1 MSNDP
6 TTPPLIPF
14 YSLQWVKAAA
24 RCGFQVEP
32 IFKELGL
39 EPDLQQIGQPSI
51 SLAQGEALMEAC
63 VVRSAQRHFPLVLG
77 ETFGF
82 DYLPDLETFLTTSSS
97 LRESAKVFE
106 WLRDLVNPMLRVTI
120 EESGKQARM
129 VLDLTGGDPTRANA
143 PVLRH
148 FTEATFGTIL
158 KFSRALLGEVP
169 VNSFAV
175 HFRHPRPPYAE
186 ECEQVYG
193 TRVEFGQKQNAILFD
208 RALLDRPLK
217 GAFPSLHQQA
227 ESMVQ
232 RRVASLPRGASIAR
246 AVERALTRD
255 PDLLGRGIERVAEHM
270 KMHPRTLQRRLRE
283 EGQSFAELLARAR
296 FQVAVDLLQG
306 GQEDIESIS
315 ERLGFSDRRSF
326 TRAFTRWA
334 GRSPSSFRRETPE
347 GKPD

>member
-1 MSNDP
+1 MSAVP
-6 TTPPLIPF
+6 PSSPLIPF

-39 EPDLQQIGQPSI
+39 EADLLQIGQPSI

-63 VVRSAQRHFPLVLG
+63 VARSTHRHFPLVLG

-82 DYLPDLETFLTTSSS
+82 DYLPDLETFLTTSST
-97 LRESAKVFE
+97 LRESARVFE
-106 WLRDLVNPMLRVTI
+106 WLRDLVNPMLRVSI

-129 VLDLTGGDPTRANA
+129 VLDLTGGDPARANL
-143 PVLRH
+143 PVLRY
-148 FTEATFGTIL
+148 FSEATFGTIL

-169 VNSFAV
+169 VNSFEV
-175 HFRHPRPPYAE
+175 HFRHPRPLYAE
-186 ECEQVYG
+186 ECEQAYG
-193 TRVEFGQKQNAILFD
+193 TKVLFGQKQSAIIFD
-208 RALLDRPLK
+208 RTLLDRPLK

-227 ESMVQ
+227 EHLVE
-232 RRVASLPRGASIAR
+232 RRLASLPRGASVAR
-246 AVERALTRD
+246 AVERTLTKN
-255 PDLLGRGIERVAEHM
+255 PGLLGRGIERVAEQM

-296 FQVAVDLLQG
+296 FQVAVDLLQSG
-306 GQEDIESIS
+306 DGDIESIS

-334 GRSPSSFRRETPE
+334 GRSPSSFRREQ
-347 GKPD
+347 PDG